1 MNAKYKKIIFLLL
14 LLAGCATTSL
24 LSSDKE
30 ELAPAASF
38 SRAGVQSAGDKR
50 SGKAQG
56 KTIRVQVSGA
66 VLEPG
71 IYDLPADS
79 RAEAAIAAAGG
90 LTENADTERVN
101 MVRKLRDGMLLK
113 VPALKAGGG
122 KKPTQRVA
130 GAAGAFGKKS
140 AAGSAADAY
149 GKNTSGNAA
158 NAYGKR
164 GASKV
169 SAQGSVGRVRINSA
183 SASELQSLPG
193 VGPALAQRIIAE
205 RSRGRFAS
213 AEDLLRVS
221 GIGKAK
227 LEKMR
232 AYVEVD

>member
-14 LLAGCATTSL
+14 LLAGCAATSL
-24 LSSDKE
+24 LGSEKE

-38 SRAGVQSAGDKR
+38 SSAGVQSAGDKR
-50 SGKAQG
+50 SGKVQG

-90 LTENADTERVN
+90 LTEAADTERVN

-122 KKPTQRVA
+122 KKAAQRVSGGV
-130 GAAGAFGKKS
+130 GA
-140 AAGSAADAY
+140 
-149 GKNTSGNAA
+149 SGNAA
-158 NAYGKR
+158 NAYGKNATDKR
-164 GASKV
+164 GGSK
-169 SAQGSVGRVRINSA
+169 SDAQGSAGRVRINSA
-183 SASELQSLPG
+183 SVSELQSLPG

-205 RSRGRFAS
+205 RSRERFAS

>member
-14 LLAGCATTSL
+14 LLAGCAATSL

-30 ELAPAASF
+30 ELTPAASF
-38 SRAGVQSAGDKR
+38 SSAGVQSADGQR
-50 SGKAQG
+50 SGKTQG

-90 LTENADTERVN
+90 LTEAADTERVN
-101 MVRKLRDGMLLK
+101 MVRKLRDGMLLQ
-113 VPALKAGGG
+113 VPALKDGGG
-122 KKPTQRVA
+122 KKAAQRAAGTA
-130 GAAGAFGKKS
+130 GASGKKA
-140 AAGSAADAY
+140 AAGSISNPS
-149 GKNTSGNAA
+149 GKNTAD
-158 NAYGKR
+158 KR
-164 GASKV
+164 DG
-169 SAQGSVGRVRINSA
+169 SAGRVRINSA

>member
-14 LLAGCATTSL
+14 LLAGCAGTSL

-38 SRAGVQSAGDKR
+38 SSAGVQSAGGQR
-50 SGKAQG
+50 SGKTQG

-90 LTENADTERVN
+90 LTEAADTERVN
-101 MVRKLRDGMLLK
+101 MVRKLRDGMLLQ

-122 KKPTQRVA
+122 KKA
-130 GAAGAFGKKS
+130 AKLAAGASGKK
-140 AAGSAADAY
+140 AA
-149 GKNTSGNAA
+149 SGNAA
-158 NAYGKR
+158 NAHGKNAADKR
-164 GASKV
+164 GGSK
-169 SAQGSVGRVRINSA
+169 SDAQGSAGRVHINSA

>member
-14 LLAGCATTSL
+14 LLAGCAATSL

-38 SRAGVQSAGDKR
+38 SSAGVQSAGGQR

-79 RAEAAIAAAGG
+79 RAETAIAAAGG
-90 LTENADTERVN
+90 LTEDADTERVN

-122 KKPTQRVA
+122 KKATQRDA
-130 GAAGAFGKKS
+130 GA
-140 AAGSAADAY
+140 
-149 GKNTSGNAA
+149 SGNAA
-158 NAYGKR
+158 NAYGKNAAAKR
-164 GASKV
+164 GGSKV
-169 SAQGSVGRVRINSA
+169 SAQGSAGRVRINSA
-183 SASELQSLPG
+183 SVSELQSLPG

>member
-14 LLAGCATTSL
+14 LLAGCAGTSL

-38 SRAGVQSAGDKR
+38 SSAGVQSADGQR
-50 SGKAQG
+50 SG

-90 LTENADTERVN
+90 LTEAADTERVN
-101 MVRKLRDGMLLK
+101 MVRKLRDGMLLQ

-122 KKPTQRVA
+122 KKAAKRAA
-130 GAAGAFGKKS
+130 GAAGASGKKA
-140 AAGSAADAY
+140 AAGSISNPS
-149 GKNTSGNAA
+149 GKNTAD
-158 NAYGKR
+158 KR
-164 GASKV
+164 DG
-169 SAQGSVGRVRINSA
+169 SAGRVRINSA
-183 SASELQSLPG
+183 SVSELQSLPG

>member
-14 LLAGCATTSL
+14 LLAGCAATSL
-24 LSSDKE
+24 LSSEKE

-38 SRAGVQSAGDKR
+38 SSAGVQSAGGQR

-71 IYDLPADS
+71 IYDLAADS

-113 VPALKAGGG
+113 VPALKAGSG
-122 KKPTQRVA
+122 KKAAQRVA

-164 GASKV
+164 GGSKL
-169 SAQGSVGRVRINSA
+169 SAQGSAGRVRINSA
-183 SASELQSLPG
+183 SVSELQSLPG

>member
-14 LLAGCATTSL
+14 LLAGCAGTSL

-30 ELAPAASF
+30 ELTPAASF
-38 SRAGVQSAGDKR
+38 SRAGGQSAGGQR

-90 LTENADTERVN
+90 LTEAADAERVN
-101 MVRKLRDGMLLK
+101 MVRKLRDGMLLQ

-122 KKPTQRVA
+122 KKAAQRVA
-130 GAAGAFGKKS
+130 GAGAS
-140 AAGSAADAY
+140 D
-149 GKNTSGNAA
+149 NAA
-158 NAYGKR
+158 NAHGKNAADKR
-164 GASKV
+164 GGSKI
-169 SAQGSVGRVRINSA
+169 SAQGSAGRVRINSA

-227 LEKMR
+227 LEKMH

>member
-14 LLAGCATTSL
+14 LLAGCAATSL

-30 ELAPAASF
+30 ELTPAASF
-38 SRAGVQSAGDKR
+38 SSAGVQGAGGQR
-50 SGKAQG
+50 SGKTQG

-90 LTENADTERVN
+90 LTEAADTERVN

-122 KKPTQRVA
+122 KKAAQRVA
-130 GAAGAFGKKS
+130 GASGN
-140 AAGSAADAY
+140 ADNAY
-149 GKNTSGNAA
+149 GKNAA
-158 NAYGKR
+158 AKH

-169 SAQGSVGRVRINSA
+169 SAQGSAGRVRINSA

-205 RSRGRFAS
+205 RSRGRFVS

>member
-14 LLAGCATTSL
+14 LLAGCAATSL

-38 SRAGVQSAGDKR
+38 SSAGVQSAGGQR
-50 SGKAQG
+50 SGKTQG

-90 LTENADTERVN
+90 LTEAADTERVN
-101 MVRKLRDGMLLK
+101 MVRKLRDGMLLQ

-122 KKPTQRVA
+122 KKAAQRVT
-130 GAAGAFGKKS
+130 GAAGASGRKA
-140 AAGSAADAY
+140 AAGSISNAS
-149 GKNTSGNAA
+149 GKNSAD
-158 NAYGKR
+158 KR
-164 GASKV
+164 SASKA
-169 SAQGSVGRVRINSA
+169 SAQGSAGRVRINSA

>member
-14 LLAGCATTSL
+14 LLAGCAGTSL
-24 LSSDKE
+24 LSSDKA

-38 SRAGVQSAGDKR
+38 SSAGMQGAGGQR
-50 SGKAQG
+50 SGKTQG

-90 LTENADTERVN
+90 LTEAADTERVN

-122 KKPTQRVA
+122 KKAAQRVA
-130 GAAGAFGKKS
+130 GGVGV
-140 AAGSAADAY
+140 
-149 GKNTSGNAA
+149 SGNAA
-158 NAYGKR
+158 NAYGKNSADKR
-164 GASKV
+164 SASMV
-169 SAQGSVGRVRINSA
+169 SAQGSAGRVRINSA

>member
-14 LLAGCATTSL
+14 LLAGCAATSL

-38 SRAGVQSAGDKR
+38 SSAGVQSAGGQR
-50 SGKAQG
+50 SGKTQG

-90 LTENADTERVN
+90 LTEAADTERVN

-122 KKPTQRVA
+122 KKTAQRVEG
-130 GAAGAFGKKS
+130 GASGKKV
-140 AAGSAADAY
+140 AAENVA
-149 GKNTSGNAA
+149 NTSGKNAA
-158 NAYGKR
+158 DKR

-169 SAQGSVGRVRINSA
+169 SAQGSAGRVRINSA

>member
-14 LLAGCATTSL
+14 LLAGCAATSL

-30 ELAPAASF
+30 EPAPAASF
-38 SRAGVQSAGDKR
+38 SRAGMQSAGGQR

-71 IYDLPADS
+71 IYDLQADS

-90 LTENADTERVN
+90 LTEAADTERVN
-101 MVRKLRDGMLLK
+101 MVRKLRDGMLLR
-113 VPALKAGGG
+113 VPAQKAGGG
-122 KKPTQRVA
+122 KKAAKRVA
-130 GAAGAFGKKS
+130 GAG
-140 AAGSAADAY
+140 
-149 GKNTSGNAA
+149 TSGNAA
-158 NAYGKR
+158 NAHGKNAADKR

-169 SAQGSVGRVRINSA
+169 SAQGSAGRVRINSA

-205 RSRGRFAS
+205 RRRGRFAS

>member
-14 LLAGCATTSL
+14 LLAGCAGTSL

-30 ELAPAASF
+30 EFAPAASF
-38 SRAGVQSAGDKR
+38 SSAGVQGAGGQR
-50 SGKAQG
+50 SGKTQG

-90 LTENADTERVN
+90 LTEAADTERVN
-101 MVRKLRDGMLLK
+101 MVRKLRDGMLLQ

-122 KKPTQRVA
+122 KKATQRDA
-130 GAAGAFGKKS
+130 GA
-140 AAGSAADAY
+140 
-149 GKNTSGNAA
+149 SGNAA
-158 NAYGKR
+158 NAYGKNAADKH

-169 SAQGSVGRVRINSA
+169 SAQGSAGRVRINSA

>member
-14 LLAGCATTSL
+14 LLAGCAATSL
-24 LSSDKE
+24 LSSEKE

-38 SRAGVQSAGDKR
+38 SSAGVQSAGGQR

-90 LTENADTERVN
+90 LTEAADTERVN
-101 MVRKLRDGMLLK
+101 MVRKLRDGMLLQ

-122 KKPTQRVA
+122 KKAVQRVA
-130 GAAGAFGKKS
+130 GGTSGKKTTAEN
-140 AAGSAADAY
+140 AA
-149 GKNTSGNAA
+149 NTSGKNAA
-158 NAYGKR
+158 DKR
-164 GASKV
+164 GASKL
-169 SAQGSVGRVRINSA
+169 SAQGSAGRVRINSA
-183 SASELQSLPG
+183 SSSELQSLPG

>member
-14 LLAGCATTSL
+14 LLAGCAATSL
-24 LSSDKE
+24 LGSEKE

-38 SRAGVQSAGDKR
+38 SSAGVQGAGGQR
-50 SGKAQG
+50 SGKTQG

-71 IYDLPADS
+71 SYDLPADS

-90 LTENADTERVN
+90 LTEAADTERVN
-101 MVRKLRDGMLLK
+101 MVRKLRDGMLLQ

-122 KKPTQRVA
+122 KKATQRD
-130 GAAGAFGKKS
+130 AGAFG
-140 AAGSAADAY
+140 
-149 GKNTSGNAA
+149 NTA
-158 NAYGKR
+158 NAYGKNAADKR
-164 GASKV
+164 GASNV
-169 SAQGSVGRVRINSA
+169 SAQGSAGRVRINSA

>member
-14 LLAGCATTSL
+14 LLAGCAGTSL

-38 SRAGVQSAGDKR
+38 SSAGVQSADGQR
-50 SGKAQG
+50 SGKTQG

-90 LTENADTERVN
+90 LTEKADAERVN
-101 MVRKLRDGMLLK
+101 MVRKLRDGMLLQ
-113 VPALKAGGG
+113 VPAQKAGGG
-122 KKPTQRVA
+122 KKAAQRA
-130 GAAGAFGKKS
+130 TGAAGASGKKA
-140 AAGSAADAY
+140 AAGSISSAS
-149 GKNTSGNAA
+149 GKNTAD
-158 NAYGKR
+158 KR
-164 GASKV
+164 DAS
-169 SAQGSVGRVRINSA
+169 AGRVRINSA
-183 SASELQSLPG
+183 SVSELQSLPG

-205 RSRGRFAS
+205 RRRGRFAS

>member
-14 LLAGCATTSL
+14 LLAGCAATSL

-30 ELAPAASF
+30 EPAPAASF
-38 SRAGVQSAGDKR
+38 SSAGVQGAGGQR

-71 IYDLPADS
+71 IYDVPADS

-90 LTENADTERVN
+90 LTEAADTERVN

-122 KKPTQRVA
+122 KKAAQRVA
-130 GAAGAFGKKS
+130 GAAGAFG
-140 AAGSAADAY
+140 
-149 GKNTSGNAA
+149 NAA
-158 NAYGKR
+158 NAYGKNSADKR
-164 GASKV
+164 SASMV
-169 SAQGSVGRVRINSA
+169 SAQGSAGRVRINSA

>member
-14 LLAGCATTSL
+14 LLAGCTATSL

-38 SRAGVQSAGDKR
+38 SSAGVQGAGGQR
-50 SGKAQG
+50 SGKTQG

-90 LTENADTERVN
+90 LTEAADTERVN
-101 MVRKLRDGMLLK
+101 MVRKLRDGMLLQ
-113 VPALKAGGG
+113 VLALKAGGG
-122 KKPTQRVA
+122 KKAAKRVA
-130 GAAGAFGKKS
+130 GA
-140 AAGSAADAY
+140 
-149 GKNTSGNAA
+149 SGNAA
-158 NAYGKR
+158 NAYGKNATDKR

-169 SAQGSVGRVRINSA
+169 SAQGSAGRVRINSA

-205 RSRGRFAS
+205 RSRGSFAS

>member
-14 LLAGCATTSL
+14 LLAGCAATSL

-38 SRAGVQSAGDKR
+38 SSAGVQSADGQR
-50 SGKAQG
+50 SGKTQG

-90 LTENADTERVN
+90 LTEAADTERVN

-113 VPALKAGGG
+113 VPALKASGG
-122 KKPTQRVA
+122 KKAAQR
-130 GAAGAFGKKS
+130 AAGASGN
-140 AAGSAADAY
+140 AADAY
-149 GKNTSGNAA
+149 GKNAA
-158 NAYGKR
+158 DKR
-164 GASKV
+164 GGSKV
-169 SAQGSVGRVRINSA
+169 SAQGSAGRVRINSA

>member
-14 LLAGCATTSL
+14 LLAGCAATSL

-38 SRAGVQSAGDKR
+38 SSAGVQSAGGQR
-50 SGKAQG
+50 LGKTQG

-90 LTENADTERVN
+90 LTEAADTERVN

-113 VPALKAGGG
+113 VPALKAGSG
-122 KKPTQRVA
+122 KKAAQRVV
-130 GAAGAFGKKS
+130 GASGNK
-140 AAGSAADAY
+140 AA
-149 GKNTSGNAA
+149 TGNAA
-158 NAYGKR
+158 NAYGENVAAKR
-164 GASKV
+164 GGSKV
-169 SAQGSVGRVRINSA
+169 SAQGSAGRVRINSA

>member
-14 LLAGCATTSL
+14 LLAGCAATSL

-38 SRAGVQSAGDKR
+38 SSAGVQGAGSQR
-50 SGKAQG
+50 SGKTQG

-90 LTENADTERVN
+90 LTEAADTERVN
-101 MVRKLRDGMLLK
+101 MVRKLRDGMLLQ

-122 KKPTQRVA
+122 KKAAKRVA
-130 GAAGAFGKKS
+130 GA
-140 AAGSAADAY
+140 
-149 GKNTSGNAA
+149 SGNAA
-158 NAYGKR
+158 NAYGKNAADKH

-169 SAQGSVGRVRINSA
+169 SAQGSAGRVRINSA

-227 LEKMR
+227 LEKIR

>member
-14 LLAGCATTSL
+14 LLAGCAATSL

-38 SRAGVQSAGDKR
+38 SSAGVQSAGGQR
-50 SGKAQG
+50 SGKTQG

-79 RAEAAIAAAGG
+79 RAETAIAAAGG
-90 LTENADTERVN
+90 LTEDADTERVN
-101 MVRKLRDGMLLK
+101 MVRKLRDGILLQ
-113 VPALKAGGG
+113 VPALKASGG
-122 KKPTQRVA
+122 KKAAQR
-130 GAAGAFGKKS
+130 AAGASGN
-140 AAGSAADAY
+140 AADAY
-149 GKNTSGNAA
+149 GKNAA
-158 NAYGKR
+158 DKR
-164 GASKV
+164 GGSKV
-169 SAQGSVGRVRINSA
+169 SAQGSAGRVRINSA

>member
-14 LLAGCATTSL
+14 LLAGCTATSL

-30 ELAPAASF
+30 EFAPAASF
-38 SRAGVQSAGDKR
+38 SSAGVQGAGGQR
-50 SGKAQG
+50 SGKTQG

-90 LTENADTERVN
+90 LAEAADTERVN
-101 MVRKLRDGMLLK
+101 MVRKLRDGMLLQ

-122 KKPTQRVA
+122 KKAAQRVA
-130 GAAGAFGKKS
+130 GGASGN
-140 AAGSAADAY
+140 AADAY
-149 GKNTSGNAA
+149 GKNAA
-158 NAYGKR
+158 AKR
-164 GASKV
+164 GGSKL
-169 SAQGSVGRVRINSA
+169 SAQGSAGRVRINSA
-183 SASELQSLPG
+183 SVSELQSLPG

>member
-14 LLAGCATTSL
+14 LLAGCAATSL

-30 ELAPAASF
+30 ESAPAASF
-38 SRAGVQSAGDKR
+38 SRAGVQSADGQR
-50 SGKAQG
+50 SGKTQG

-90 LTENADTERVN
+90 LTEAADTERVN
-101 MVRKLRDGMLLK
+101 MVRKLRDGMLLQ
-113 VPALKAGGG
+113 VPAQKAGGG
-122 KKPTQRVA
+122 KKAAKRVA
-130 GAAGAFGKKS
+130 GGVGA
-140 AAGSAADAY
+140 
-149 GKNTSGNAA
+149 SGNAA
-158 NAYGKR
+158 NAYGKNSADKR
-164 GASKV
+164 SASMV
-169 SAQGSVGRVRINSA
+169 SAQGSAGRVRINSA
-183 SASELQSLPG
+183 SVSELQSLPG

>member
-14 LLAGCATTSL
+14 LLAGCAATSL

-38 SRAGVQSAGDKR
+38 SSAGVQGAGDKR
-50 SGKAQG
+50 SGKVQG

-90 LTENADTERVN
+90 LTEAADTERVN
-101 MVRKLRDGMLLK
+101 MVRKLRDGMLLQ

-122 KKPTQRVA
+122 KKAAQRVA
-130 GAAGAFGKKS
+130 GA
-140 AAGSAADAY
+140 
-149 GKNTSGNAA
+149 SGNAA
-158 NAYGKR
+158 NAYGKNAADKH

-169 SAQGSVGRVRINSA
+169 SAQGSAGRVRINSA

>member
-14 LLAGCATTSL
+14 LLAGCAATSL
-24 LSSDKE
+24 LNSDKE

-38 SRAGVQSAGDKR
+38 SSAGVQGAGGQR
-50 SGKAQG
+50 SGKTQG

-90 LTENADTERVN
+90 LTEAADTERVN

-113 VPALKAGGG
+113 VPVLKAGGG
-122 KKPTQRVA
+122 KKAAKRVA
-130 GAAGAFGKKS
+130 GA
-140 AAGSAADAY
+140 
-149 GKNTSGNAA
+149 SGNAA
-158 NAYGKR
+158 NAYGKNAADKR
-164 GASKV
+164 GGSKV
-169 SAQGSVGRVRINSA
+169 SAQGSAGRVRINSA

-205 RSRGRFAS
+205 RSRERFAS

>member
-14 LLAGCATTSL
+14 LLAGCAGTSL

-30 ELAPAASF
+30 EIAPAASF
-38 SRAGVQSAGDKR
+38 SSAGVQSAGGQR

-90 LTENADTERVN
+90 LTEAADTERVN

-113 VPALKAGGG
+113 VPALKASGG
-122 KKPTQRVA
+122 KKAAQR
-130 GAAGAFGKKS
+130 AAGASGN
-140 AAGSAADAY
+140 AADAY
-149 GKNTSGNAA
+149 GKNAA
-158 NAYGKR
+158 DKR
-164 GASKV
+164 GGSKV
-169 SAQGSVGRVRINSA
+169 SAQGSAGRVRINSA

>member
-14 LLAGCATTSL
+14 LLAGCAATSL

-38 SRAGVQSAGDKR
+38 SSAGVQSAGDKR
-50 SGKAQG
+50 SGKVQG

-79 RAEAAIAAAGG
+79 RAETAIAAAGG
-90 LTENADTERVN
+90 LTEDADTERVN
-101 MVRKLRDGMLLK
+101 MVRKLRDGMLLQ

-122 KKPTQRVA
+122 KKAAKRVA
-130 GAAGAFGKKS
+130 GA
-140 AAGSAADAY
+140 
-149 GKNTSGNAA
+149 SGNAA
-158 NAYGKR
+158 NAYGKNAADKR
-164 GASKV
+164 GVSKV
-169 SAQGSVGRVRINSA
+169 SAQGSAGRVRINSA
-183 SASELQSLPG
+183 SVSELQSLPG

-213 AEDLLRVS
+213 VEDLLRVS

>member
-14 LLAGCATTSL
+14 LLAGCAGTSL

-38 SRAGVQSAGDKR
+38 SSAGVQSAGGQR

-90 LTENADTERVN
+90 LTEAADTERVN
-101 MVRKLRDGMLLK
+101 MVRKLRDGMLLQ
-113 VPALKAGGG
+113 VPEQKAGGG
-122 KKPTQRVA
+122 KKAAQRAA
-130 GAAGAFGKKS
+130 GAAGA
-140 AAGSAADAY
+140 
-149 GKNTSGNAA
+149 SGNAA
-158 NAYGKR
+158 NAYGKNAADKR
-164 GASKV
+164 GGSKV
-169 SAQGSVGRVRINSA
+169 SAQGSAGHVRINSA

>member
-14 LLAGCATTSL
+14 LLAGCAATSL

-30 ELAPAASF
+30 ELTPAAIF
-38 SRAGVQSAGDKR
+38 SSAGVQSAGDKR
-50 SGKAQG
+50 SGKVQG

-113 VPALKAGGG
+113 VPALKAGSG
-122 KKPTQRVA
+122 KKAAQRAAVGA
-130 GAAGAFGKKS
+130 GASWKK
-140 AAGSAADAY
+140 ATANAY

-158 NAYGKR
+158 NASGKR
-164 GASKV
+164 GGSKA
-169 SAQGSVGRVRINSA
+169 SAQGSAGRVRINSA

>member
-14 LLAGCATTSL
+14 LLAGCAATSL

-38 SRAGVQSAGDKR
+38 SSVGVQSAGGQR

-90 LTENADTERVN
+90 LTEAADTERVN

-113 VPALKAGGG
+113 VPALKAGCG
-122 KKPTQRVA
+122 KKAAQRDA
-130 GAAGAFGKKS
+130 GASGKS
-140 AAGSAADAY
+140 AASGNAADAY
-149 GKNTSGNAA
+149 GKNAA
-158 NAYGKR
+158 AKR

-169 SAQGSVGRVRINSA
+169 SAQGSAGRVRINSA

-193 VGPALAQRIIAE
+193 VGPALAQRIIVE

>member
-14 LLAGCATTSL
+14 LLAGCAATSL

-38 SRAGVQSAGDKR
+38 SSAGVQGAGGQR

-90 LTENADTERVN
+90 LTEAADTERVN

-113 VPALKAGGG
+113 VPALKASGG
-122 KKPTQRVA
+122 KKAAQR
-130 GAAGAFGKKS
+130 AAGASGN
-140 AAGSAADAY
+140 AADAY
-149 GKNTSGNAA
+149 GKNAA
-158 NAYGKR
+158 DKR
-164 GASKV
+164 GASK
-169 SAQGSVGRVRINSA
+169 SDAQGSAGRVRINSA

>member
-14 LLAGCATTSL
+14 LLAGCTATSL

-38 SRAGVQSAGDKR
+38 SSAGVQGAGGQR
-50 SGKAQG
+50 SGKTQG

-90 LTENADTERVN
+90 LTEAADTERVN
-101 MVRKLRDGMLLK
+101 MVRKLRDGMLLQ

-122 KKPTQRVA
+122 KKAAKRVA
-130 GAAGAFGKKS
+130 GA
-140 AAGSAADAY
+140 
-149 GKNTSGNAA
+149 SGNAA
-158 NAYGKR
+158 NAYGKNATDKR

-169 SAQGSVGRVRINSA
+169 SAQGSAGRVRINSA

-205 RSRGRFAS
+205 RSRGSFAS

>member
-14 LLAGCATTSL
+14 LLAGCAATSL
-24 LSSDKE
+24 LNSDKE

-38 SRAGVQSAGDKR
+38 SSAGVQGAGGQR
-50 SGKAQG
+50 SGKTQG

-79 RAEAAIAAAGG
+79 RAETAIAAAGG
-90 LTENADTERVN
+90 LTEAADTERVN
-101 MVRKLRDGMLLK
+101 MVRKLRDGMLLQ

-122 KKPTQRVA
+122 KKAAQRVA
-130 GAAGAFGKKS
+130 GASGN
-140 AAGSAADAY
+140 AADAY
-149 GKNTSGNAA
+149 GKNAA
-158 NAYGKR
+158 DKH

-169 SAQGSVGRVRINSA
+169 SAQGSAGRVRINSA

>member
-14 LLAGCATTSL
+14 LLAGCAATSL

-38 SRAGVQSAGDKR
+38 SSAGVQSAGGQR

-90 LTENADTERVN
+90 LTEAADTERVN
-101 MVRKLRDGMLLK
+101 MVRKLRDGMLLQ

-122 KKPTQRVA
+122 KKAAQRVA
-130 GAAGAFGKKS
+130 GAAGASGKKA
-140 AAGSAADAY
+140 AAGNVSNAY
-149 GKNTSGNAA
+149 GKNAA
-158 NAYGKR
+158 AKR

-169 SAQGSVGRVRINSA
+169 SAQGSAGRVRINSA

>member
-14 LLAGCATTSL
+14 LLAGCTATSL
-24 LSSDKE
+24 LSSEKE

-38 SRAGVQSAGDKR
+38 SSAGVQGVGSQR
-50 SGKAQG
+50 SGKTQG

-90 LTENADTERVN
+90 LTEAADTERVN
-101 MVRKLRDGMLLK
+101 MVRKLRDGMLLQ

-122 KKPTQRVA
+122 KKATQRVA
-130 GAAGAFGKKS
+130 GASGN
-140 AAGSAADAY
+140 AADAY
-149 GKNTSGNAA
+149 GKNAA
-158 NAYGKR
+158 AKHG
-164 GASKV
+164 GSKL
-169 SAQGSVGRVRINSA
+169 SAQGSAGRVRINSA

>member
-14 LLAGCATTSL
+14 LLAGCAATSL

-38 SRAGVQSAGDKR
+38 SSAGVQGAGGQR

-90 LTENADTERVN
+90 LTEAADTERVN
-101 MVRKLRDGMLLK
+101 MVRKLRDGMLLQ

-122 KKPTQRVA
+122 KKTA
-130 GAAGAFGKKS
+130 KLAAGASGKK
-140 AAGSAADAY
+140 AVVGNAADAY
-149 GKNTSGNAA
+149 GKNAA
-158 NAYGKR
+158 AKR
-164 GASKV
+164 GGSKV
-169 SAQGSVGRVRINSA
+169 SAQGSAGRVRINSA

>member
-14 LLAGCATTSL
+14 LLAGCAATSL

-30 ELAPAASF
+30 EPAPAASF

-50 SGKAQG
+50 SGKTQG

-90 LTENADTERVN
+90 LTEAADTERVN

-113 VPALKAGGG
+113 VPALKASGG
-122 KKPTQRVA
+122 KKAAQR
-130 GAAGAFGKKS
+130 AAGASGN
-140 AAGSAADAY
+140 AADAY
-149 GKNTSGNAA
+149 GKNAA
-158 NAYGKR
+158 DKR
-164 GASKV
+164 GGSKV
-169 SAQGSVGRVRINSA
+169 SAQGSAGRVRINSA

>member
-14 LLAGCATTSL
+14 LLAGCAATSL

-30 ELAPAASF
+30 ELAPAGSF
-38 SRAGVQSAGDKR
+38 SSAGVQGAGGQR

-90 LTENADTERVN
+90 LTEAADTERVN
-101 MVRKLRDGMLLK
+101 MVRKLRDGMLLQ

-122 KKPTQRVA
+122 KKAAKRAA
-130 GAAGAFGKKS
+130 GAAGAS
-140 AAGSAADAY
+140 GS
-149 GKNTSGNAA
+149 AA
-158 NAYGKR
+158 NAYGKNAAAKR

-169 SAQGSVGRVRINSA
+169 SAQGSAGRVRINSA

-193 VGPALAQRIIAE
+193 VGPALAQQIIAE

>member
-14 LLAGCATTSL
+14 LLAGCAATSL

-38 SRAGVQSAGDKR
+38 SSAGVQGAGGQR

-71 IYDLPADS
+71 VYDLPADS

-90 LTENADTERVN
+90 LTEAADTERVN
-101 MVRKLRDGMLLK
+101 MVRKLRDGMLLQ

-122 KKPTQRVA
+122 KKAAQRATGASGKSVA
-130 GAAGAFGKKS
+130 S
-140 AAGSAADAY
+140 GS
-149 GKNTSGNAA
+149 AA
-158 NAYGKR
+158 NAYGKNAAAKR
-164 GASKV
+164 SASMV
-169 SAQGSVGRVRINSA
+169 SAQGSAGRVRINSA